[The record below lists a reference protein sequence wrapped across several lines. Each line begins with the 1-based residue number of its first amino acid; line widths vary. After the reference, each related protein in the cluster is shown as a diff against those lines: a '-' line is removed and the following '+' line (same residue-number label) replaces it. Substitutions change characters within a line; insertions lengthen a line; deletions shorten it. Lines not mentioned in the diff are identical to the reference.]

1 MTLGTK
7 TRKRGFSQNLRKSL
21 SFKLCVFLGLGILLC
36 VGLFS
41 FYFLYYESESLKEGV
56 RKELVELSGIV
67 LRNSVRSMQA
77 NHPEGIEDI
86 IKTAGEQKN
95 VLSVRIYTREGTVRY
110 ASDQGSVG
118 LSLGRDAAAC
128 RVCHTPDSTEIPPE
142 GKDRIFTVKDKGTE
156 ALAIVAPVF
165 GEKSCYES
173 SCHHHPPEHRVL
185 GVLEIQRSVEDVER
199 EVARSLRHALIF
211 GLVLFTAASSLGF
224 FFLIR
229 FVHRP
234 VKDLVDSAVR
244 MGRGDYG
251 LQIPVRGED
260 ELGQLTRIFN
270 EMSRQ
275 IEDRQKKLLQSREEF
290 RTLFNEVPAYILVL
304 DEGLRIRNIN
314 RAYRE
319 AFGDHVG
326 LLCLE
331 TPLGEKETCK
341 DCPTLKSFADGEVHG
356 LERVRRLPD
365 GKDHS
370 FLVHS
375 APIRGEGGRIQA
387 VMEIFVEITQIKELQ
402 KELVFLGE
410 AVAGISHT
418 IKNILGGLEGGIY
431 VVDAALNKGNQEL
444 LGKGWN
450 MVKSNVGRI
459 SGLVRDILFL
469 SRERSPALEEIDP
482 ADVCR
487 EVMELLSAPAG
498 EAGVLLELEA
508 PGPPRTILV
517 DPRGLH
523 TVLTDLVSNAI
534 DAFRGKPQPPQQRVV
549 IRYGYDTEGLITFQ
563 VEDNGPGIE
572 PEIREMLFK
581 RSVSTKGSRGSGLG
595 LLVAKKIVEAHGG
608 RIQVESSPGRGTVF
622 TFRLPLGEA

>member
-1 MTLGTK
+1 MSLYS
-7 TRKRGFSQNLRKSL
+7 RPHRRGLRPVPGRSL
-21 SFKLCVFLGLGILLC
+21 SFKLCLFLGSGILLC

-41 FYFLYYESESLKEGV
+41 LYFLYYESETLQEGV

-95 VLSVRIYTREGTVRY
+95 ILSVRIYNRDGIVRY
-110 ASDQGSVG
+110 ASDPGSVG
-118 LSLGRDAAAC
+118 LSPGREAASC
-128 RVCHTPDSTEIPPE
+128 RVCHTPESTGIPAE
-142 GKDRIFTVKDKGTE
+142 ARDRIFEVEDRGAR

-165 GEKSCYES
+165 GERSCYEAP
-173 SCHHHPPEHRVL
+173 CHKHPPEQKVL

-199 EVARSLRHALIF
+199 EVARGLRHALVF

-234 VKDLVDSAVR
+234 VKDLVHSAVR
-244 MGRGDYG
+244 MGQGDYG
-251 LQIPVRGED
+251 LQIPVRGDD

-275 IEDRQKKLLQSREEF
+275 IEDRQRKLLQSREEF

-304 DEGLRIRNIN
+304 DQELRIKNLN
-314 RAYRE
+314 RAYKE
-319 AFGDHVG
+319 AFGESLG
-326 LLCLE
+326 QLCME
-331 TPLGEKETCK
+331 TPLGGGAFCE
-341 DCPTLKSFADGEVHG
+341 DCPTLRSFSDGEVHS

-365 GKDHS
+365 GKEHS
-370 FLVHS
+370 FLVYF
-375 APIRGEGGRIQA
+375 APIRAEGGKIQA

-431 VVDAALNKGNQEL
+431 VVDAAFNKGNQEL
-444 LGKGWN
+444 LGKGWG
-450 MVKSNVGRI
+450 MVKSNVSRI

-482 ADVCR
+482 AGVCR
-487 EVMELLSAPAG
+487 EVMELLSASAG
-498 EAGVLLELEA
+498 EASVILELEA
-508 PGPPRTILV
+508 AGPPRTIRV

-534 DAFRGKPQPPQQRVV
+534 DACRGKPQPPQKRVV
-549 IRYGYDTEGLITFQ
+549 IRYGYDTDGLVTFQ

-595 LLVAKKIVEAHGG
+595 LLVAKKIVEEHGG
-608 RIQVESSPGRGTVF
+608 TIRVESAPGKGTLF
-622 TFRLPLGEA
+622 TVVLPQVSV

>member
-1 MTLGTK
+1 M
-7 TRKRGFSQNLRKSL
+7 
-21 SFKLCVFLGLGILLC
+21 SFKLCVLLGLGILFC

-41 FYFLYYESESLKEGV
+41 FYFLYYESQSLREGV
-56 RKELVELSGIV
+56 SKELVELSGIV

-118 LSLGRDAAAC
+118 LNLGREAASC
-128 RVCHTPDSTEIPPE
+128 RICHSPHSTDIPAE
-142 GKDRIFTVKDKGTE
+142 GKDRIFAVEDRGVR
-156 ALAIVAPVF
+156 ALAIVAPIF
-165 GEKSCYES
+165 GEKSCYGAP
-173 SCHHHPPEHRVL
+173 CHKHPPEHKVL
-185 GVLEIQRSVEDVER
+185 GVLEIHRSLEDVEVQ
-199 EVARSLRHALIF
+199 VAKGLRHALLF

-234 VKDLVDSAVR
+234 VRDLVHSAVR

-260 ELGQLTRIFN
+260 ELGQLTMIFN

-275 IEDRQKKLLQSREEF
+275 IEDRQKQLLQSREEF

-304 DEGLRIRNIN
+304 DQDLRIINSN

-319 AFGDHVG
+319 AFGEQTG
-326 LLCLE
+326 LLCVE
-331 TPLGEKETCK
+331 SPLGAKGVCN
-341 DCPTLKSFADGEVHG
+341 DCPTLKSFADGGVHS
-356 LERVRRLPD
+356 LETVRRLPE
-365 GKDHS
+365 GKEHS

-375 APIRGEGGRIQA
+375 APIRGQGGRIQA

-410 AVAGISHT
+410 TVAGISHT
-418 IKNILGGLEGGIY
+418 IKNILGGLEGGLY
-431 VVDAALNKGNQEL
+431 VVDTAFGKNNRDL
-444 LGKGWN
+444 LEKGWN
-450 MVKSNVGRI
+450 MVKGNVNRI

-469 SRERSPALEEIDP
+469 SRERTPALEDTDP
-482 ADVCR
+482 AEICR
-487 EVMELLSAPAG
+487 EVIELLSSPAM
-498 EAGVLLELEA
+498 EAGVELALE
-508 PGPPRTILV
+508 GPEGSKGIRV

-523 TVLTDLVSNAI
+523 TVLTDLLTNAI
-534 DAFRGKPQPPQQRVV
+534 EACRGGSGSRGCRVEL
-549 IRYGYDTEGLITFQ
+549 RYRYEEDGRAVFEVQ
-563 VEDNGPGIE
+563 DNGPGIE
-572 PEIREMLFK
+572 PQIMELLFK
-581 RSVSTKGSRGSGLG
+581 RSVSTKGSKGSGLG
-595 LLVAKKIVEAHGG
+595 LLVAKKIVEGHGG
-608 RIQVESSPGRGTVF
+608 AIQVESSPGKGTLFRV
-622 TFRLPLGEA
+622 TFPQIHV

>member
-1 MTLGTK
+1 M
-7 TRKRGFSQNLRKSL
+7 SL
-21 SFKLCVFLGLGILLC
+21 KLCVLLGLGILVC

-41 FYFLYYESESLKEGV
+41 LYFLYYESEALQEGV

-95 VLSVRIYTREGTVRY
+95 VLSVRIYTREGMVRY

-118 LSLGRDAAAC
+118 LSLGRDAVSC
-128 RVCHTPDSTEIPPE
+128 RVCHTSHNTVIPPE
-142 GKDRIFTVKDKGTE
+142 GKDRIFAVKNGRVQ

-165 GEKSCYES
+165 GEKSCYEAP
-173 SCHHHPPEHRVL
+173 CHRHPPEHKLL

-199 EVARSLRHALIF
+199 EVARGLRHALFF

-260 ELGQLTRIFN
+260 ELGQLTKIFN

-275 IEDRQKKLLQSREEF
+275 IEDRQKKLLQSTEEF

-304 DEGLRIRNIN
+304 DQELRIRNLN

-319 AFGDHVG
+319 AFGDQVG
-326 LLCLE
+326 LPCLE
-331 TPLGEKETCK
+331 TPLGEKDFCK
-341 DCPTLKSFADGEVHG
+341 ECPTLRSFADGEVHS

-387 VMEIFVEITQIKELQ
+387 VMEIFIEITQIKELQ

-431 VVDAALNKGNQEL
+431 VVDAAFNKGNQEL
-444 LGKGWN
+444 LGKGWG
-450 MVKSNVGRI
+450 MVKSNVSRI

-487 EVMELLSAPAG
+487 EVMELLSALAG
-498 EAGVLLELEA
+498 EASVMLELEA
-508 PGPPRTILV
+508 AGPPRTIRV

-534 DAFRGKPQPPQQRVV
+534 DACRGKPQPPQKRVV
-549 IRYGYDTEGLITFQ
+549 IRYGYDEDGLVTFQ

-572 PEIREMLFK
+572 PEIMEMLFK

-608 RIQVESSPGRGTVF
+608 SIQVESTPGSGTVF
-622 TFRLPLGEA
+622 TFTLPVGEA